1 MCACTL
7 WTYWRW
13 YGLLFALDWTVN
25 VADKKQGGTEPNRAK
40 HEEETIANT
49 GHVAKEKGGLHEA
62 WHIWSCIVVIQAI
75 AINEQSSWST
85 TKERP
90 DQHQIQRGE
99 CRIMNQ
105 AIRYPFKTRHFR
117 KHKENSCNGWKKS
130 KLGDRYI
137 RKIHN
142 RNPMMKKLHCDLN
155 ISSNLNNI
163 SRVKT

>member
-1 MCACTL
+1 
-7 WTYWRW
+7 
-13 YGLLFALDWTVN
+13 
-25 VADKKQGGTEPNRAK
+25 
-40 HEEETIANT
+40 
-49 GHVAKEKGGLHEA
+49 LHEA

-99 CRIMNQ
+99 CVELW
-105 AIRYPFKTRHFR
+105 IRQPDILLKQDTSENTRKIHAMD
-117 KHKENSCNGWKKS
+117 EKKS
-130 KLGDRYI
+130 KLGDCYI

-142 RNPMMKKLHCDLN
+142 RNPMMKKLLCDLN